1 MKLTGLDANEIP
13 RYTYDDDTRSIR
25 VTVVDGSMPT
35 FNVAAPENKP
45 QEITVPAVQRIEVPV
60 IIKELEVKT
69 VEVPVITVET
79 KVVVKEQ
86 KPSVQD
92 TPEVVDGDQPLVGK

>member
-1 MKLTGLDANEIP
+1 MAILDLLFGKKDS
-13 RYTYDDDTRSIR
+13 TD
-25 VTVVDGSMPT
+25 
-35 FNVAAPENKP
+35 
-45 QEITVPAVQRIEVPV
+45 
-60 IIKELEVKT
+60 VK
-69 VEVPVITVET
+69 VEPKATVET